1 MKLPELLRVIST
13 YGPLVAQDAREEI
26 LQNVAD
32 WASPGLDEVVVIKK
46 MGIYGAVTAT
56 FGLYKSRAV
65 ISEEGTQCDGTTFGG
80 NWDNVPTVNLILKGG
95 EKLKMFMTDS
105 AADPL
110 GITMAIM
117 GKVFKLRELV
127 RRR

>member
-1 MKLPELLRVIST
+1 MLELLRVIST
-13 YGPLVAQDAREEI
+13 YGAAIAQDVRAEI

-32 WASPGLDEVVVIKK
+32 WASPGLDEVVVIQK

-56 FGLYKSRAV
+56 FGLYKSRTV
-65 ISEEGTQCDGTTFGG
+65 LSEEGTECDATTFG
-80 NWDNVPTVNLILKGG
+80 NDWSALPNVNLVIKGG
-95 EKLKMFMTDS
+95 EKLKCFMTDS

-110 GITMAIM
+110 GLKFAIL
-117 GKVFKLRELV
+117 GKVFKISEL

>member
-1 MKLPELLRVIST
+1 MPELLRVIST
-13 YGPLVAQDAREEI
+13 YGALVAQDAREEI

-46 MGIYGAVTAT
+46 MGIYGAVTAL
-56 FGLYKSRAV
+56 FGLYKSRTV
-65 ISEEGTQCDGTTFGG
+65 ISEEGTQCDGTAFGG
-80 NWDNVPTVNLILKGG
+80 NWDNVPTVNLVLKGG
-95 EKLKMFMTDS
+95 QKLKLFMTDS

-110 GITMAIM
+110 GITLAIL
-117 GKVFKLRELV
+117 GKVFRISEL

>member
-1 MKLPELLRVIST
+1 MPELLRVIST
-13 YGPLVAQDAREEI
+13 YGEAVAQDARAEI
-26 LQNVAD
+26 LQNIAD
-32 WASPGLDEVVVIKK
+32 WASPGIDEVVIIQK

-65 ISEEGTQCDGTTFGG
+65 ISEEGSACDATTFGS
-80 NWDNVPTVNLILKGG
+80 NWDQVPTVNLVLKGG
-95 EKLKMFMTDS
+95 QKLKCFMTDS

-110 GITMAIM
+110 GLTFAIL
-117 GKVFKLRELV
+117 GKVFKLSELT

>member
-1 MKLPELLRVIST
+1 MPELLRVIST
-13 YGPLVAQDAREEI
+13 YGAAVAQSTREEI

-32 WASPGLDEVVVIKK
+32 WASPGIDEVVVIQK

-56 FGLYKSRAV
+56 FGLYKSRGV
-65 ISEEGTQCDGTTFGG
+65 ISEEGSECDDTTFG
-80 NWDNVPTVNLILKGG
+80 NDWKKVPTVNLVLRGG
-95 EKLKMFMTDS
+95 EKLKCFMIDS

-110 GITMAIM
+110 GLKFAIL
-117 GKVFKLRELV
+117 GKVFKLSEL